1 MENKRN
7 RLKVFLSYSHNDKE
21 WAERLMA
28 HLNKAESKGLVEYW
42 SDQKVIAGSDWQ
54 EQITEAIKEAKVFV
68 ILVSPDYV
76 ASPFSADIEYPLINE
91 AAEDGALILPVLVK
105 PVSNSAIHGLNK
117 YQFTN
122 INALSSL
129 SPREQEKLII
139 DIAEKIN
146 VAIIEHKRKV
156 ESNSGQVLASTI
168 GGAII
173 GNMII
178 PGLGGVILGG
188 LTGIVLSS
196 ANKGDKNDN

>member
-7 RLKVFLSYSHNDKE
+7 RLKVFLSYSHNDSE
-21 WAERLMA
+21 WVERLMA
-28 HLNKAESKGLVEYW
+28 HLNKADSKGLVEYW
-42 SDQKVIAGSDWQ
+42 SDQKLIPGSNWK
-54 EQITEAIKEAKVFV
+54 ELITEAIKEAKVFV

-76 ASPFSADIEYPLINE
+76 ASPFSADVEFPLINE

-105 PVSNSAIHGLNK
+105 PVSNSAIQGLSK

-122 INALSSL
+122 INALNNL

-146 VAIIEHKRKV
+146 SAIIEHKKKI

-173 GNMII
+173 GNMLI
-178 PGLGGVILGG
+178 PGLGGLILGG
-188 LTGIVLSS
+188 LTGIVLSN